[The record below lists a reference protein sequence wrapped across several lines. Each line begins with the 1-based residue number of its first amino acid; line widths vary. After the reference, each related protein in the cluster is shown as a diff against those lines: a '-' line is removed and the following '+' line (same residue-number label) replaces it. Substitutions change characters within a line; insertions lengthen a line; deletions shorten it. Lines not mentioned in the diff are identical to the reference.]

1 LGAGYYVGPMVDTP
15 WQGDACSLVDEFRAG
30 RRSPSEE
37 LNATLAAVEASD
49 LNAIPFTDPEP
60 AMASASSADV
70 SMPFGGVPMAIKELD
85 QVKGWPDTGA
95 SVPFKDNIATE
106 TSTNAGRI
114 RDRGGA
120 VLFGQSAASEFGG
133 INCTRTVLH
142 GATHNP
148 WKHGHTPGGSSGGAA
163 AAVAGGLMT
172 LGTSGDG
179 GGSIRIPAGFTN
191 LVGLKATFGRIP
203 LSPSAEYGNL
213 TVAVGC
219 VSRSVRDTARWFDV
233 TNGHDPR
240 DPLSLAPVSG
250 WEQGL
255 GTNGDALKGKRVAI
269 VANWGGATVSPV
281 MWELLNEAALNLI
294 DDCELVQVDE
304 LDTKLP
310 NMGAAWSISGMMS
323 LRNRLGDLWPD
334 CADDLTPEIAFGLS
348 RTDGLYNGVAR
359 GRIEKRRTELNQAM
373 AKIFDPNNGGVDFI
387 LTASNPDIAFA
398 AEGPLPDTFGGIEA
412 GLANNGLLTFP
423 CNLHGNPGIS
433 IPAGFLDGLPIG
445 LQAIGPHFSEP
456 LLLEL
461 AHTVELNRPW
471 PLTVNA

>member
-1 LGAGYYVGPMVDTP
+1 MVDTP

-37 LNATLAAVEASD
+37 LSATLAAVEASD
-49 LNAIPFTDPEP
+49 LNAIPFIDPEP

-133 INCTRTVLH
+133 VNCTRTVLH

-255 GTNGDALKGKRVAI
+255 GTNGDTLKGKRVAI

-294 DDCELVQVDE
+294 DDCELVQVDK

-461 AHTVELNRPW
+461 AHTVERNRPW

>member
-1 LGAGYYVGPMVDTP
+1 MVDTP
-15 WQGDACSLVDEFRAG
+15 WQGDACSLVDEFRSG

-37 LNATLAAVEASD
+37 LSATLAAVEASD
-49 LNAIPFTDPEP
+49 LNAIPFIDPEQ
-60 AMASASSADV
+60 AMASAASADV

-85 QVKGWPDTGA
+85 QVEGWPDTGA
-95 SVPFKDNIATE
+95 SVPFKDDIATE

-203 LSPSAEYGNL
+203 LSPAAEYGNL

-294 DDCELVQVDE
+294 GDCELVQVE
-304 LDTKLP
+304 GLDTKLP
-310 NMGAAWSISGMMS
+310 NMGAAWSISGMVS
-323 LRNRLGDLWPD
+323 LQNKLGDLWPD
-334 CADDLTPEIAFGLS
+334 CADDLTPEIAYGLS
-348 RTDGLYNGVAR
+348 LTDGMYNGVAR
-359 GRIEKRRTELNQAM
+359 GRIEKRRTELNESM

-398 AEGPLPDTFGGIEA
+398 AEGPVPDTFGGIEA
-412 GLANNGLLTFP
+412 GATNNGLLTFP

-456 LLLEL
+456 LLLEM
-461 AHTVELNRPW
+461 AHTVERNRPW